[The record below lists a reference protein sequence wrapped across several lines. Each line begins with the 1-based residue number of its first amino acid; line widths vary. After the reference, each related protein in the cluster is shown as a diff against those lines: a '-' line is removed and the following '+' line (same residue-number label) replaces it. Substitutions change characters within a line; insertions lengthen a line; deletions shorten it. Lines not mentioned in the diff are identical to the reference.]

1 MRPVR
6 PRRRAGGVNRTRGR
20 QEEVEAV
27 AEAEAEAEEAEVG
40 GVSKAVRQAG
50 KRDERAVKRR
60 RG

>member
-20 QEEVEAV
+20 QEEVE

>member
-20 QEEVEAV
+20 QEEV
-27 AEAEAEAEEAEVG
+27 EAEAEAEEAEVG

>member
-1 MRPVR
+1 M
-6 PRRRAGGVNRTRGR
+6 
-20 QEEVEAV
+20 E

>member
-20 QEEVEAV
+20 QEEVEA
-27 AEAEAEAEEAEVG
+27 EVG
-40 GVSKAVRQAG
+40 GVSKTVRQAG

>member
-20 QEEVEAV
+20 QEEV
-27 AEAEAEAEEAEVG
+27 EAEAEEAEVG